1 MVTTHSKGN
10 KDQSRKQQNLKGT
23 YRGAKTH
30 EGNRVSYPSYIHG
43 TKTYQESNKTWKAPI
58 GEQRLTKET
67 VLYPSYIHGPLHTG
81 KNSKSYEKLP
91 RLSNRV
97 VSLIHTWAPPYRE
110 ELKYCAVGSLL
121 TRSAGH
127 ARWPHCAR
135 KCRSTGNKK
144 SYEGYHAYRIP
155 CVNHWQ
161 EEHLKVKPVPSD
173 YHKSLVL
180 YRYGKNSN
188 VINVI
193 RINVL

>member
-1 MVTTHSKGN
+1 MFLLEPWHCCSCVMWSHIDLAETFVTLHHTAAAMSRFLPQNFKQMVTTHSKGN

-30 EGNRVSYPSYIHG
+30 EGNRV
-43 TKTYQESNKTWKAPI
+43 
-58 GEQRLTKET
+58 
-67 VLYPSYIHGPLHTG
+67 
-81 KNSKSYEKLP
+81 
-91 RLSNRV
+91 
-97 VSLIHTWAPPYRE
+97 VSLIHSWAPPYRE

-135 KCRSTGNKK
+135 KCRSTGNKR

>member
-30 EGNRVSYPSYIHG
+30 EGNRV
-43 TKTYQESNKTWKAPI
+43 
-58 GEQRLTKET
+58 
-67 VLYPSYIHGPLHTG
+67 
-81 KNSKSYEKLP
+81 
-91 RLSNRV
+91 
-97 VSLIHTWAPPYRE
+97 VSLIHSWAPPYRE
-110 ELKYCAVGSLL
+110 EL
-121 TRSAGH
+121 
-127 ARWPHCAR
+127 
-135 KCRSTGNKK
+135 KK

>member
-10 KDQSRKQQNLKGT
+10 KTQRPIK
-23 YRGAKTH
+23 
-30 EGNRVSYPSYIHG
+30 
-43 TKTYQESNKTWKAPI
+43 KAPKLERHLSGSKDSRRKPCI
-58 GEQRLTKET
+58 VSL
-67 VLYPSYIHGPLHTG
+67 IHTG
-81 KNSKSYEKLP
+81 APLYREELIELRKATTPIE
-91 RLSNRV
+91 NRV

-135 KCRSTGNKK
+135 KCRSTGNKR

-161 EEHLKVKPVPSD
+161 EERLKVKPVPSD

>member
-30 EGNRVSYPSYIHG
+30 EGNRV
-43 TKTYQESNKTWKAPI
+43 
-58 GEQRLTKET
+58 
-67 VLYPSYIHGPLHTG
+67 
-81 KNSKSYEKLP
+81 
-91 RLSNRV
+91 
-97 VSLIHTWAPPYRE
+97 VSLIHSWAPPYRE
-110 ELKYCAVGSLL
+110 ELKELREATTPIESCCI
-121 TRSAGH
+121 
-127 ARWPHCAR
+127 PHTYMGPSIQGR
-135 KCRSTGNKK
+135 TQK

-173 YHKSLVL
+173 YHKYLVL

>member
-1 MVTTHSKGN
+1 M
-10 KDQSRKQQNLKGT
+10 KGT

-30 EGNRVSYPSYIHG
+30 EGNRVS
-43 TKTYQESNKTWKAPI
+43 
-58 GEQRLTKET
+58 
-67 VLYPSYIHGPLHTG
+67 YPSYIHGPLHTG

-110 ELKYCAVGSLL
+110 ELK
-121 TRSAGH
+121 
-127 ARWPHCAR
+127 
-135 KCRSTGNKK
+135 K

-180 YRYGKNSN
+180 YRDGKNSN